1 MKNTAITSET
11 KSYNSTNTSYLTK
24 YNFDG
29 ERSNPHS
36 PWTAAQITIL
46 DIRGCQTSG
55 FLDMGIFSA
64 DRTALA
70 HVALTLN
77 RMIHCIFQMALLQ
90 ERFRVE
96 I

>member
-11 KSYNSTNTSYLTK
+11 KSYYSTNTSYLTE

-46 DIRGCQTSG
+46 EIHGCQTSG
-55 FLDMGIFSA
+55 ICRWQNRLSA
-64 DRTALA
+64 HFTWN
-70 HVALTLN
+70 VP
-77 RMIHCIFQMALLQ
+77 
-90 ERFRVE
+90 
-96 I
+96 

>member
-11 KSYNSTNTSYLTK
+11 KSYYSTNTSYLTE

-46 DIRGCQTSG
+46 EIHGCQTSG
-55 FLDMGIFSA
+55 FRLTWAFLSA

-70 HVALTLN
+70 HAALTL
-77 RMIHCIFQMALLQ
+77 
-90 ERFRVE
+90 
-96 I
+96 

>member
-11 KSYNSTNTSYLTK
+11 KSYYSTNTSYLTE

-46 DIRGCQTSG
+46 GICGCQTSG
-55 FLDMGIFSA
+55 FPDMAFLFA
-64 DRTALA
+64 DRTGLA
-70 HVALTLN
+70 HAALTL
-77 RMIHCIFQMALLQ
+77 
-90 ERFRVE
+90 
-96 I
+96 